1 MESNVYHPDTL
12 QREILKMHR
21 KKKTASLKQW
31 REMVTGTWKSFKK
44 KQTAT
49 EEFYLND
56 AVQILIMFCSPNLE

>member
-12 QREILKMHR
+12 QREIRKMH
-21 KKKTASLKQW
+21 KKKKNASLKQW
-31 REMVTGTWKSFKK
+31 REMVTATWKSFNK